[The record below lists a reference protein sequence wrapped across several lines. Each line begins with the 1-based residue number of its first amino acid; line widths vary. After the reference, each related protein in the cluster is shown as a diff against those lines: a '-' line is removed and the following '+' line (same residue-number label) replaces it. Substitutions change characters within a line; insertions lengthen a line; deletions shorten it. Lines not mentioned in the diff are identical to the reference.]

1 MSEDDKTPEQKRQD
15 DLRFAPPGMRPS
27 TGAGAEAGASAGHT
41 PPAASTPAPA
51 PPAPAAMP
59 SLPAAQHPAAFQPA
73 QIQPAPIQPAPI
85 QPVPLRTSQPAPSSH
100 APSHTPP
107 HVPEPKVIGRTA
119 LWIRSIAAA
128 LCLLVAI
135 LATGASVL
143 AIGVY
148 KAITDPNQFSQVS
161 AATIKQGEAQD
172 LAARQIIDAVWEQV
186 PRAQVL
192 AELFDYLKA
201 HPDSSGLPEGLVPD
215 VVAAALA
222 EGRADDAFVKAG
234 IDETLDKWLLL
245 YVRAIVQSVGAES
258 VWQDANRA
266 SHAVLVQALRGKRLA
281 NSEIYRGES
290 VYIDL
295 TGFVG
300 VWQDS
305 PTGLAQIDNAVADL
319 RLVLPYVG
327 ASDIHEL
334 KPVFSTLNTARLVL
348 PVVAI
353 GALVVGAAL
362 MPRRRAVYLLAGAL
376 GALVVWLARTSIA
389 NIPAGVIDSS
399 AQDEPTLGTYLSQH
413 LDAQIGVSVLDT
425 ARGVLVAAVVLLVLA
440 VLWQIVVIFVRRR
453 VRTRDARREVK
464 NHWNYGT

>member
-1 MSEDDKTPEQKRQD
+1 MSEDDQTSEQKHQD

-27 TGAGAEAGASAGHT
+27 AGPGAETGGSAGHT
-41 PPAASTPAPA
+41 SPAPVTPAPV
-51 PPAPAAMP
+51 
-59 SLPAAQHPAAFQPA
+59 AFQPV
-73 QIQPAPIQPAPI
+73 QIQPAPIQPALT
-85 QPVPLRTSQPAPSSH
+85 QPVPLRTAQPAPLSH
-100 APSHTPP
+100 APLHTPP
-107 HVPEPKVIGRTA
+107 HVPEPKGTGRA
-119 LWIRSIAAA
+119 SLWIRSIAAA

-148 KAITDPNQFSQVS
+148 KAITDPDQFSQVS

-172 LAARQIIDAVWEQV
+172 LAARQIIDAVWQQV

-201 HPDSSGLPEGLVPD
+201 HPNSSGLPEGLVPD
-215 VVAAALA
+215 VVADALA

-234 IDETLDKWLLL
+234 IDESLDTWLLL
-245 YVRAIVQSVGAES
+245 YVRAIVQSDGAES
-258 VWQDANRA
+258 VWQDANHA
-266 SHAVLVQALRGKRLA
+266 SHAVLIQALRGKRPA
-281 NSEIYRGES
+281 NSELYRGES

-305 PTGLAQIDNAVADL
+305 PTGLAQIDSAVAGL

-334 KPVFSTLNTARLVL
+334 RPLYSTLNTARLVL

-353 GALVVGAAL
+353 GALVVGVAL
-362 MPRRRAVYLLAGAL
+362 MPRRRAAYLLAGAL

-389 NIPAGVIDSS
+389 NVPAGVIDSN
-399 AQDEPTLGTYLSQH
+399 AQDEPTLGSYLSQH

-425 ARGVLVAAVVLLVLA
+425 ARGALVGAVALLVFA
-440 VLWQIVVIFVRRR
+440 VLWQIVVSFVRRR
-453 VRTRDARREVK
+453 VRTRDVRRDVK